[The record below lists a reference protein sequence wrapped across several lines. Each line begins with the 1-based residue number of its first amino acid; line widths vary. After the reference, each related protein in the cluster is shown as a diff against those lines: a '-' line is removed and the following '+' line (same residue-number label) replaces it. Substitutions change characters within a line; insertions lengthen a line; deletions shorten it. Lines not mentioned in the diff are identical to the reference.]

1 MIDFLTATVEV
12 EAWWLLSIV
21 GMTTAFVVL
30 TSVRQLSN
38 RKYLD
43 RELKQRLEEAAKAR
57 EHQA

>member
-1 MIDFLTATVEV
+1 MIEFLTTTVEV

-21 GMTTAFVVL
+21 GMTGAFVVL

-43 RELKQRLEEAAKAR
+43 RELKRRLEEASKDR
-57 EHQA
+57 DQQA